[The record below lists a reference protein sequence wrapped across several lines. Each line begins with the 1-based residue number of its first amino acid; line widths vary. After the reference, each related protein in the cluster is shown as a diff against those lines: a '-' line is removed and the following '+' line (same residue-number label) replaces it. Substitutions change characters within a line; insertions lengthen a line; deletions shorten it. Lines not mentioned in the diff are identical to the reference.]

1 MTKTQKRGK
10 TMDTSKSYLSK
21 VVKEMPDSG
30 IKDFFD
36 IANTMEGALSLGVG
50 EPDFPTPEHVRE
62 AAIASIK
69 RGETKYTD
77 NRGTVELRAAAAEY
91 LEKFGLHYD
100 RENEILITM
109 GASEGIDLALRA
121 LVDPGDEVLVV
132 EPCYVSYIPCVEL
145 CGGIPVSIPLK
156 AENKFR
162 LTKEE
167 LEEKITDKTK
177 VLLISFPNNPTGAI
191 MEKEDLEAIRE
202 VVTAHDIFVITD
214 EIYAELTYGKKHA
227 SIAALPDMYERCVVL
242 NGFSKAFAMTGWRMG
257 IAAGPA
263 EVIFHMNK
271 IHQFTTMS
279 VGTTSQVAALEA
291 LTSPVRDEEIDVM
304 RKEYDERRKI
314 MVDGFRN
321 MGLDVTEPE
330 GAFYVFP
337 SIKKTGLTSMEFCNR
352 LLQEQKVAV
361 IPGDAF
367 GSCAEGYIRCSYA
380 YSKDIIKKCL
390 EKIAVF
396 VSQFDLK

>member
-109 GASEGIDLALRA
+109 GASEGIDLALHA

-279 VGTTSQVAALEA
+279 AGTTSQVAALEA

-321 MGLDVTEPE
+321 MELDVTEPE

>member
-69 RGETKYTD
+69 RVETKYTD

-162 LTKEE
+162 LTKKE

-279 VGTTSQVAALEA
+279 AGTTSQVAALEA

>member
-50 EPDFPTPEHVRE
+50 EPDFPTPEHVRG

-279 VGTTSQVAALEA
+279 AGTTSQVAALEA

>member
-167 LEEKITDKTK
+167 LEEKI
-177 VLLISFPNNPTGAI
+177 LSLIHISEPT
-191 MEKEDLEAIRE
+191 RP
-202 VVTAHDIFVITD
+202 
-214 EIYAELTYGKKHA
+214 Y
-227 SIAALPDMYERCVVL
+227 
-242 NGFSKAFAMTGWRMG
+242 
-257 IAAGPA
+257 
-263 EVIFHMNK
+263 
-271 IHQFTTMS
+271 
-279 VGTTSQVAALEA
+279 
-291 LTSPVRDEEIDVM
+291 
-304 RKEYDERRKI
+304 
-314 MVDGFRN
+314 
-321 MGLDVTEPE
+321 
-330 GAFYVFP
+330 
-337 SIKKTGLTSMEFCNR
+337 
-352 LLQEQKVAV
+352 
-361 IPGDAF
+361 
-367 GSCAEGYIRCSYA
+367 
-380 YSKDIIKKCL
+380 
-390 EKIAVF
+390 
-396 VSQFDLK
+396 